1 MNGETPENYFTV
13 TVRYPGSNERR
24 FVALRSSVTWEFE
37 KKPCLYVGNSQAGPL
52 GEVVDPND
60 SVIEGTYK
68 DYIVESIFS
77 PNFKFAHIDDENCM
91 TQ

>member
-1 MNGETPENYFTV
+1 MNGETTENYFEV
-13 TVRYPGSNERR
+13 TVRYPGSDERR
-24 FVALRSSVTWEFE
+24 FVALRLSVTWEFE

-68 DYIVESIFS
+68 DYIVDSIFS
-77 PNFKFAHIDDENCM
+77 PVFKFAHIDEDNCM
-91 TQ
+91 TK

>member
-1 MNGETPENYFTV
+1 M
-13 TVRYPGSNERR
+13 
-24 FVALRSSVTWEFE
+24 ALRSSVTWEFE

-52 GEVVDPND
+52 GEEVGSND

-91 TQ
+91 TK